1 MLLVKTD
8 KDINKNIETVE
19 FNLEESEDSTD
30 RIEMLRLIKRGHVF
44 VCYKIDDEFH
54 FVPSR
59 FVGYKD
65 NSIIKHKRNE
75 SKDGRITNKALEKII
90 GKKSYTEKIEKQ
102 FLGFCKILGI
112 SPDKNKRSYWLF
124 NFNDPTFISH
134 ENHLEGK
141 VYLAK
146 HKARE
151 RNAKVVAE
159 AKQLFKQKHGHLYCE
174 ECGID
179 MGKVYGDVG
188 KDYIEAHHAIPL
200 SEYNEEHEV
209 KPEDFIMLCPN
220 CHTMIHRLIRQGI
233 NPSKL
238 SIRKGE

>member
-19 FNLEESEDSTD
+19 SYLEESEDSTD
-30 RIEMLRLIKRGHVF
+30 RMEMLRLIKRGRVF
-44 VCYKIDDEFH
+44 IRYKVDDEFH

-102 FLGFCKILGI
+102 FLSFCKILDI
-112 SPDKNKRSYWLF
+112 NPYKNKRSFWLF

-141 VYLAK
+141 VYIAK

-151 RNAKVVAE
+151 RNSKVVAE
-159 AKQLFKQKHGHLYCE
+159 AKKLFKQKHGHLYCE
-174 ECGID
+174 RCGID

-238 SIRKGE
+238 SIRKG